1 MKVDEMKIIDVIEHK
16 RFIYYVGVVLSEIDR
31 ARNDRDMFKQYKRNV
46 VDRLKERGIWNK
58 DSIKLLYIEVLEK
71 RLEGYSS
78 IERAAIEQLGD
89 EAFSRTMKYLKEQ
102 EEKRWKQ
109 QRMKSKILANT
120 RKLRKN
126 RNHCEY

>member
-16 RFIYYVGVVLSEIDR
+16 RFMYYVGVVLSEIDR

-102 EEKRWKQ
+102 EEKDG
-109 QRMKSKILANT
+109 N
-120 RKLRKN
+120 N
-126 RNHCEY
+126 NE